1 LHDRVDEST
10 FRDLIEGVQLSVNF
24 VSQQGMTHQRRA
36 RIVAATLGAGLLI
49 PLAASPADAATPTVN
64 CTSGKAELA
73 TKLQRDIQAA
83 VNARSGSIALG
94 VYDRSTRTICTL
106 RPTVRHNSA
115 SVVKVT
121 VLAALLYEAQR
132 DNQRSLTSREM
143 SLARKMITVSDNDS
157 TTALWNQLGRT
168 KIQRFLTAAGMTHT
182 VLGPGGYWGTTEI
195 TVTDEQK
202 LLKMLTASSTTS
214 TVLTPARRAYALKL
228 MREVVSTQF
237 WGTPYGAPSSVT
249 KAVKNGWLQRTT
261 DWRWRVHS
269 IGAFK
274 GNGHDYFITVLTTN
288 ANGNSMQ
295 YGINTI
301 QSIAK
306 VVHRD
311 LHAG

>member
-1 LHDRVDEST
+1 
-10 FRDLIEGVQLSVNF
+10 
-24 VSQQGMTHQRRA
+24 MTHQRRA
-36 RIVAATLGAGLLI
+36 RVVAATLGAGLLI
-49 PLAASPADAATPTVN
+49 PLAASPADAATATVS
-64 CTSGKAELA
+64 CTSAQAGLA

-83 VNARSGSIALG
+83 VNARSGSIAVG
-94 VYDRSTRTICTL
+94 VYDRSTKTICTL

-121 VLAALLYEAQR
+121 VLGALLYETQR
-132 DNQRSLTSREM
+132 LGRGLTSEEM
-143 SLARKMITVSDNDS
+143 SLARAMITKSDNAS
-157 TTALWNQLGRT
+157 TSTLWNRLGRT
-168 KIQRFLTAAGMTHT
+168 KIQRFLDAAGMTHT
-182 VLGPGGYWGTTEI
+182 VLGPGGTWGITEI

-202 LLKMLTASSTTS
+202 LLKMLTASSS
-214 TVLTPARRAYALKL
+214 TVLTDARRAYALKL

-237 WGTPYGAPSSVT
+237 WGTPYGAPSTVT

-261 DWRWRVHS
+261 DYRWRVHS

-295 YGINTI
+295 YGVNTI

-311 LHAG
+311 LHAS

>member
-1 LHDRVDEST
+1 
-10 FRDLIEGVQLSVNF
+10 
-24 VSQQGMTHQRRA
+24 MTHQRRA

-49 PLAASPADAATPTVN
+49 PLAATPADAATATVN
-64 CTSGKAELA
+64 CTSAKAGLA
-73 TKLQRDIQAA
+73 TKLRQDIQAA
-83 VNARSGSIALG
+83 VNARSGSIAVG

-115 SVVKVT
+115 SVIKVT
-121 VLAALLYEAQR
+121 VLGALLYDAQKQNR
-132 DNQRSLTSREM
+132 ALTPEEM
-143 SLARKMITVSDNDS
+143 SLARAMITRSDNDS
-157 TTALWNQLGRT
+157 TTTLWNRLGRT
-168 KIQRFLTAAGMTHT
+168 KIQRFLDAAGMTHT
-182 VLGPGGYWGTTEI
+182 VLGPGGWWGTSEI